1 MPEPDNLGHKILSFF
16 LKDAE
21 PTNLP
26 PAAGNAEPLGP
37 PGASP
42 YQPSAPPTAASKDPD
57 AKFSE
62 HLANVLAQHN
72 PPGPDYFEFS
82 ETLRSLAGL
91 GLAEDK
97 QFQAAW
103 ASFKAMGGAPEVTT
117 LTTTGQHYLTV
128 LAADRDAFGKSVE
141 AAIAERVGG
150 LQKEQQQ
157 LQADNEALARQL
169 AEIQQKLAANNDRL
183 AAIGGEVT
191 EQSGRLNQNRQNYE
205 TAYVHFAQKIK
216 DNLLKITQYLR

>member
-16 LKDAE
+16 IKDAE
-21 PTNLP
+21 PANSPPPPGNGPRVPAGAGP
-26 PAAGNAEPLGP
+26 PA
-37 PGASP
+37 
-42 YQPSAPPTAASKDPD
+42 PSAPPAAAGPAPD
-57 AKFSE
+57 AKFAE
-62 HLANVLAQHN
+62 HLAGVLAHNN

-91 GLAEDK
+91 GLTEEK

-103 ASFKAMGGAPEVTT
+103 ASYKAMGGAPQVAA
-117 LTTTGQHYLTV
+117 LATTGQHYLTV
-128 LAADRDAFGKSVE
+128 LGADRDAFGKSVE
-141 AAIAERVGG
+141 TAIAERVGG

-169 AEIQQKLAANNDRL
+169 AETEQKLAANNGRL

-191 EQSGRLNQNRQNYE
+191 EQSGRLNQNRLNYE
-205 TAYVHFAQKIK
+205 ATYAHFTQRIQ
-216 DNLLKITQYLR
+216 DDLTKITQYLQ

>member
-16 LKDAE
+16 IKDAE
-21 PTNLP
+21 PSSPP
-26 PAAGNAEPLGP
+26 PAAGHAAPTGQ
-37 PGASP
+37 PGAGA
-42 YQPSAPPTAASKDPD
+42 YQPSTPPPAASQAPD

-62 HLANVLAQHN
+62 HLANVLAQNN

-103 ASFKAMGGAPEVTT
+103 ASFKAMGGAPEVAT
-117 LTTTGQHYLTV
+117 LTTTGQHYLAV
-128 LAADRDAFGKSVE
+128 LAADREAFGKSVA

-169 AEIQQKLAANNDRL
+169 AETQQKLAANNDRL

-191 EQSGRLNQNRQNYE
+191 EQSGRLNQNRQHYE
-205 TAYVHFAQKIK
+205 TTYAHFTQKIK